1 MEVSKSFQEC
11 FKDISRVFQH
21 GFKDVVLL
29 FCCNMAVM
37 GTDQLE
43 GRLCFPHN
51 YDIIIDN

>member
-11 FKDISRVFQH
+11 FKDISRLFQH

-29 FCCNMAVM
+29 FCCNMAVI
-37 GTDQLE
+37 GPDQLE